1 MIEEDS
7 VSLTTLVA
15 APPELAFEIF
25 TQETDLWWG
34 KGPRFRPLSH
44 PQGRMIFE
52 GKVGGRLLE
61 HVDDS
66 ERPEVDSTPDFV
78 LGRIQVWDPP
88 SRLVFAMGGR
98 DFAPADGAP
107 SDRSKDT
114 EDWPIV
120 DITFEAVSEGT
131 RVHLVHRGFARLAA
145 DHPVRHDLDPT
156 SFLDIMGI
164 FWADLLAAVQRHTNT
179 SSIAESA

>member
-7 VSLTTLVA
+7 IRLTTIVA

-52 GKVGGRLLE
+52 GKVGGRLIE
-61 HVDDS
+61 RVSNDEAS
-66 ERPEVDSTPDFV
+66 EADATPDFV

-98 DFAPADGAP
+98 DFAPTDGSPGA
-107 SDRSKDT
+107 

-120 DITFEAVSEGT
+120 DITFEAVREGT
-131 RVHLVHRGFARLAA
+131 RVHLEHRGFARLAA
-145 DHPVRHDLDPT
+145 DHPVRHGLDPS
-156 SFLDIMGI
+156 SFLDVIGI
-164 FWADLLAAVQRHTNT
+164 FWADLLAAMQRQTNT
-179 SSIAESA
+179 SSAVGNA